1 VPFAEHS
8 RRALAAT
15 YAGRGLVVDAS
26 GVAADTAALLA
37 RLPDWLLGPDVAAAL
52 PGIARQHRV
61 DPDDPQPR
69 HEVADLG
76 ELPAVLARNAP
87 A

>member
-15 YAGRGLVVDAS
+15 YAGRGSVVDAS

-37 RLPDWLLGPDVAAAL
+37 TLPDG
-52 PGIARQHRV
+52 
-61 DPDDPQPR
+61 PQPR